1 MNQEELRYTEEHL
14 WVHVEGVNARFGI
27 TDHAQKE
34 LEEIVYVELPETGK
48 KVRKGE
54 IVCTIESVKSTNDLP
69 CPLSGEI
76 HSVNIQLR
84 DEPEII
90 NEDPYGNGWLVVLEM
105 SDPSEVSDLMNKS
118 EYEKFIKEEEG
129 K

>member
-1 MNQEELRYTEEHL
+1 MNQEELKYTEEHL
-14 WVHVEGVNARFGI
+14 WVHIEGSNARFGI

-34 LEEIVYVELPETGK
+34 LEEIVYVELPEKGK
-48 KVRKGE
+48 KVRRGD

-76 HSVNIQLR
+76 HSINTQLR

-90 NEDPYGNGWLVVLEM
+90 NEDPMGAGWIFTLHIGKLKQV
-105 SDPSEVSDLMNKS
+105 DDLMDRSAYNR
-118 EYEKFIKEEEG
+118 FIES
-129 K
+129 

>member
-14 WVHVEGVNARFGI
+14 WVHVEGSNARFGI
-27 TDHAQKE
+27 TDHAQEE
-34 LEEIVYVELPETGK
+34 LEEIVYVELPEKGK
-48 KVRKGE
+48 KVRKGD

-76 HSVNIQLR
+76 HSINTQLR

-90 NEDPYGNGWLVVLEM
+90 NEDPMGAGWIFTLQIGKPKQV
-105 SDPSEVSDLMNKS
+105 DDLMDATAYS
-118 EYEKFIKEEEG
+118 RFLET
-129 K
+129 

>member
-1 MNQEELRYTEEHL
+1 MNQEELKYTEEHL
-14 WVHVEGVNARFGI
+14 WVHIEGSNARFGI

-34 LEEIVYVELPETGK
+34 LEEIVYVELPEKGK
-48 KVRKGE
+48 KVHKGD

-76 HSVNIQLR
+76 HSLNTQLR

-90 NEDPYGNGWLVVLEM
+90 NEDPMGAGWIFTLQMEIPKEA
-105 SDPSEVSDLMNKS
+105 DDLMDLGA
-118 EYEKFIKEEEG
+118 YRKFVES
-129 K
+129 

>member
-1 MNQEELRYTEEHL
+1 MNQEELKYSEEHL
-14 WVHVEGVNARFGI
+14 WVHIEGSNARFGI

-34 LEEIVYVELPETGK
+34 LEEIVYVELPEKGK
-48 KVRKGE
+48 KVRKGD

-76 HSVNIQLR
+76 HSINIQLR

-90 NEDPYGNGWLVVLEM
+90 NEDPM
-105 SDPSEVSDLMNKS
+105 
-118 EYEKFIKEEEG
+118 
-129 K
+129 

>member
-1 MNQEELRYTEEHL
+1 MNDEELRYTEEHF
-14 WVHVEGVNARFGI
+14 WVFIEKEIARFGI
-27 TDHAQKE
+27 TDHAQNE
-34 LEEIVYVELPETGK
+34 LEDIVYVELPETGK

-76 HSVNIQLR
+76 HSVNTQLR

-90 NEDPYGNGWLVVLEM
+90 NEDPLGEGWIFTLHM
-105 SDPSEVSDLMNKS
+105 DDPKEADGLMDVAAYNKS
-118 EYEKFIKEEEG
+118 LES
-129 K
+129 

>member
-1 MNQEELRYTEEHL
+1 MNQEELKYTEEHL
-14 WVHVEGVNARFGI
+14 WVHIEGSNARFGI

-34 LEEIVYVELPETGK
+34 LGEIVYVELPEKGK
-48 KVRKGE
+48 KIHKGD

-76 HSVNIQLR
+76 HSINTQLR

-90 NEDPYGNGWLVVLEM
+90 NEDPLGSGWIFTLHIDNPGEADDLLDAGAYRKLLE
-105 SDPSEVSDLMNKS
+105 S
-118 EYEKFIKEEEG
+118 
-129 K
+129 

>member
-1 MNQEELRYTEEHL
+1 MNQEELKYTEEHL
-14 WVHVEGVNARFGI
+14 WVHVEGSNARFGI

-34 LEEIVYVELPETGK
+34 LEEIVYVELPEKGK
-48 KVRKGE
+48 KVHKGD

-76 HSVNIQLR
+76 HSINIQLR

-90 NEDPYGNGWLVVLEM
+90 NEDPLGGGWIFTLHI
-105 SDPSEVSDLMNKS
+105 DNPKEVDDLMDATA
-118 EYEKFIKEEEG
+118 YGKFLES
-129 K
+129 

>member
-90 NEDPYGNGWLVVLEM
+90 NEDPLGAGWIFTLHMADPKEVDSLMEAAAYIKSLE
-105 SDPSEVSDLMNKS
+105 S
-118 EYEKFIKEEEG
+118 
-129 K
+129 

>member
-1 MNQEELRYTEEHL
+1 MMNQEELKSTEEHL
-14 WVHVEGVNARFGI
+14 WVHIEGANARFGI

-48 KVRKGE
+48 KVAKGD

-76 HSVNIQLR
+76 HSVNTRLR

-90 NEDPYGNGWLVVLEM
+90 NEDPFGDGWIFTLHIN
-105 SDPSEVSDLMNKS
+105 DPKEADELMDTAAYKRS
-118 EYEKFIKEEEG
+118 IES
-129 K
+129 

>member
-1 MNQEELRYTEEHL
+1 MNEEELRYTVEHL
-14 WVHVEGVNARFGI
+14 WVHIEGVNARFGI

-34 LEEIVYVELPETGK
+34 LEEIVYVELPEMGK
-48 KVRKGE
+48 KIRKGE

-76 HSVNIQLR
+76 HSVNTQLR

-90 NEDPYGNGWLVVLEM
+90 NQDPLGAGWIFTLHLH
-105 SDPSEVSDLMNKS
+105 DPKEADSLMDTAAYNKS
-118 EYEKFIKEEEG
+118 LES
-129 K
+129 

>member
-1 MNQEELRYTEEHL
+1 MNQEELKYTEDHL
-14 WVHVEGVNARFGI
+14 WVRIEGSNARFGI

-34 LEEIVYVELPETGK
+34 LEEIVYVELPEKGK
-48 KVRKGE
+48 KVRKGD

-76 HSVNIQLR
+76 HSLNTQLR

-90 NEDPYGNGWLVVLEM
+90 NEDPTGSGWIFTLVIEK
-105 SDPSEVSDLMNKS
+105 PKEVDDLMDAGAYRKFTKS
-118 EYEKFIKEEEG
+118 
-129 K
+129 

>member
-1 MNQEELRYTEEHL
+1 MNQEELKYTEEHL
-14 WVHVEGVNARFGI
+14 WVHIEGSNARFGI

-34 LEEIVYVELPETGK
+34 LEEIVYVELPEKGK
-48 KVRKGE
+48 KVRKGD

-76 HSVNIQLR
+76 HSLNTQLR

-90 NEDPYGNGWLVVLEM
+90 NEDPIGAGWIFTLHIEK
-105 SDPSEVSDLMNKS
+105 PQEVDDLMDIGA
-118 EYEKFIKEEEG
+118 YRKFIES
-129 K
+129 

>member
-14 WVHVEGVNARFGI
+14 WVHVEGVNARFGV
-27 TDHAQKE
+27 TDHAQEE

-76 HSVNIQLR
+76 HSVNTRLR

-90 NEDPYGNGWLVVLEM
+90 NEDPLGAGWIFTLHM
-105 SDPSEVSDLMNKS
+105 DSPKEVDSLMDAAAYNKS
-118 EYEKFIKEEEG
+118 LES
-129 K
+129 

>member
-1 MNQEELRYTEEHL
+1 MNQEELKFTEEHL
-14 WVHVEGVNARFGI
+14 WVHIEGSNARFGI

-34 LEEIVYVELPETGK
+34 LEEIVYVELPEKGK
-48 KVRKGE
+48 KVQKGD

-76 HSVNIQLR
+76 HSINTQLR

-90 NEDPYGNGWLVVLEM
+90 NEDPAGAGWIFTLHFDKPEEA
-105 SDPSEVSDLMNKS
+105 DDLMDAAA
-118 EYEKFIKEEEG
+118 YRKFIES
-129 K
+129 

>member
-90 NEDPYGNGWLVVLEM
+90 NEDPLGAGWIFTLHMADPKEVDSLMEAAVYIKSLE
-105 SDPSEVSDLMNKS
+105 S
-118 EYEKFIKEEEG
+118 
-129 K
+129 